1 MYELPLKYNMHRGV
15 NRSDPSY
22 TQVHAFHA
30 VRSRRCCLGV
40 ISSQSRCW
48 PRRRHLGI
56 AAPPIRRR
64 WARTSHRGDRARR
77 LGGPTATCAHS
88 RSIALLRSTF
98 APARNRASWTT
109 SPTPGINAPAP
120 GRGYRSSTGSPSRSR
135 TTAMP
140 PRPQQQQ
147 EQRTPRPTMGRGAVV
162 QDGTARA
169 GTRTS
174 PREGTRYSR
183 PQGGTAFPSRTDVR
197 TICEVLLRATKLKH
211 FGDHGAAIARWA
223 VHRGR
228 GARSCIGRASARG
241 RGARAR

>member
-1 MYELPLKYNMHRGV
+1 MCLVHARARRCGRTSILPCTSYRSSITCIAASTGASRATRKSTPSTRCDLGALISAWSRVDLGFGLVAVSRYRGV
-15 NRSDPSY
+15 
-22 TQVHAFHA
+22 
-30 VRSRRCCLGV
+30 
-40 ISSQSRCW
+40 
-48 PRRRHLGI
+48 I

-64 WARTSHRGDRARR
+64 WARTSRRGDRARR
-77 LGGPTATCAHS
+77 LGGPTATCAPS

-147 EQRTPRPTMGRGAVV
+147 ERRTPRPTMGRGAVV

-197 TICEVLLRATKLKH
+197 TICEAKYYCEPRN
-211 FGDHGAAIARWA
+211 
-223 VHRGR
+223 
-228 GARSCIGRASARG
+228 
-241 RGARAR
+241 